1 MWARMEAW
9 LQSLPKQLG
18 SPPKEEGQGLVEY
31 AMILVLAVLL
41 VVILLTFF
49 APWLN
54 NVYIFVIGVL

>member
-9 LQSLPKQLG
+9 LQSLPMQLG

-31 AMILVLAVLL
+31 ALILVLAVLL

-49 APWLN
+49 APWLS
-54 NVYIFVIGVL
+54 NVYLFVISVL

>member
-9 LQSLPKQLG
+9 LQSRRLQLG
-18 SPPKEEGQGLVEY
+18 IPPREQGQGLVEY

-41 VVILLTFF
+41 VIILLTFF

-54 NVYIFVIGVL
+54 NVYIFVISVL